1 MFLIG
6 VGMTGNTWK
15 WLVIVGWGCM
25 SAVNDSNL
33 LKITGNGQKQ
43 LKINWKLMEMAKKF
57 IEITWPENVMFIITV
72 MRRVVQL
79 LYCPEECQ
87 GDK

>member
-25 SAVNDSNL
+25 SAVNSSNL

-43 LKINWKLMEMAKKF
+43 LKMNWKLTEMVKKL
-57 IEITWPENVMFIITV
+57 IETSCPENLMFITTV

-79 LYCPEECQ
+79 LYWPEECQ